1 MKKIISV
8 LLTMLM
14 AVSLFAACDRPL
26 NREVND
32 GREMLSSTATAEKK
46 KVTTVTE
53 PTTTT
58 TTKAEKKVVAAP
70 TEKQLLDGFFKVVA
84 GIERGTAGASLKEAE
99 AAVAVFKFA
108 QDYSIAS
115 CDIEE
120 LRDNMLDVWED
131 SMTAEQRS
139 DFDASWMGIVQLLD
153 GIQAKGKTPAAFAD
167 AGVAEEFDSLKAQK
181 GAWDNWDTLRSH
193 TMTMGNSDGE

>member
-1 MKKIISV
+1 MKRIISV

-32 GREMLSSTATAEKK
+32 GRELLSSTATAEKK

-58 TTKAEKKVVAAP
+58 TTKAAKKTVAAP

-84 GIERGTAGASLKEAE
+84 GIQRGTSGASLKEAE
-99 AAVAVFKFA
+99 AAVEVFQFA

-115 CDIEE
+115 CNIED

-131 SMTAEQRS
+131 MTKEQQS
-139 DFDASWMGIVQLLD
+139 DFDASWMGVVQLLD
-153 GIQAKGKTPAAFAD
+153 GIMADGTVPATFAD
-167 AGVAEEFDSLKAQK
+167 AGVDEQFNQLKAQK

-193 TMTMGNSDGE
+193 TMTMGNSDGD

>member
-1 MKKIISV
+1 MKRIISV

-46 KVTTVTE
+46 ITTVTE

-58 TTKAEKKVVAAP
+58 EATKAKEVTAAP
-70 TEKQLLDGFFKVVA
+70 TEKQLLNGFFKVVA

-99 AAVAVFKFA
+99 AAAEVFKFA
-108 QDYSIAS
+108 QDYSIAT
-115 CDIEE
+115 CNIEE

-131 SMTAEQRS
+131 KMTADQRAA
-139 DFDASWMGIVQLLD
+139 FDESWMGIVQLLD
-153 GIQAKGKTPAAFAD
+153 GIQAKGKVPAAFAD
-167 AGVAEEFDSLKAQK
+167 AGVADEFKTLMAQD